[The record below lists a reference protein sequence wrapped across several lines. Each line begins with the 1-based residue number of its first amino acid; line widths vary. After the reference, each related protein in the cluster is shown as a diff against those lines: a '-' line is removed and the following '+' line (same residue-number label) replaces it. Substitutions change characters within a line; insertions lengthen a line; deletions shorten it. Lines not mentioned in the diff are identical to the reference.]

1 MNLQVHLNGGD
12 ALLCTGNLKVHIA
25 EEILKALNIDHGHPA
40 AASVMRPQEIP
51 ATGALIGTPAS
62 INASVEPQMEP

>member
-1 MNLQVHLNGGD
+1 MALKLECGYLKGFIGEHEYAAMASQVENAH
-12 ALLCTGNLKVHIA
+12 ALLQRL
-25 EEILKALNIDHGHPA
+25 P
-40 AASVMRPQEIP
+40 SVMRPQEIP